1 MKTFRLFRMTLL
13 MVLCAVNFTA
23 CSDDNEEQQKDETL
37 TLLIGKWEDEPFTFT
52 DLDGNVV
59 ELITEILT
67 FNTDMT
73 WTGVDYHTGT
83 NYPNGMTEKW
93 GEGTYSYDKGKNL
106 LIMVNNISHE
116 TESAVLLKLTQS
128 ELSFIGSDNT
138 MNYTRK
144 Q

>member
-1 MKTFRLFRMTLL
+1 MRTIRLFATLL
-13 MVLCAVNFTA
+13 LVALCAGFTS
-23 CSDDNEEQQKDETL
+23 CSDDSEEQEGDQTL
-37 TLLIGKWEDEPFTFT
+37 TLLVGSWEDEPFTFT
-52 DLDGNVV
+52 DMDGNIV

-67 FNTDMT
+67 FNADMT

-106 LIMVNNISHE
+106 LIMVNNISQE
-116 TESAVLLKLTQS
+116 TESSVLLKLTQT

-138 MNYTRK
+138 TNYTRK
-144 Q
+144 K